1 MVAAATT
8 VDPRTRLRAIPGNAV
23 RLPPYRAKGAARDL
37 FYCTDREVLLAGPA
51 GTGKS
56 LSCLKKLDRNA
67 IKYPGSRQ
75 LMVRKTRTSLT
86 QTAQVTFEKQ
96 VIVAGGTVRFHT
108 TQQAYLYPN
117 GSKIIVGGLDKS
129 SKVMSS
135 EYDTIYVMEAT
146 ELTESD
152 WEDLTTRLRNGVI
165 PHQQLIADCNP
176 DAETHWLN
184 IRCNAGK
191 TTRLFSRHEDNPYLW
206 DEQRG
211 QWTERGQPYM
221 AILDSLSGVRYK
233 RLRLGLWVAA
243 EGQVYEGWDPAMH
256 VVDPYEIP
264 YQWPRYW
271 VIDFGFVHPFV
282 WQAWAMK
289 PDGELV
295 MYREIYMTRRLVSDH
310 AKHIMHLAAGEPRPT
325 AIITDHDAEDRA
337 TLEAETGYAT
347 MAAIKNV
354 SAGIQAVANRLR
366 PAHGIPRLAFMRD
379 AIDERDKN
387 LLASKLPTS
396 TIEEF
401 PSYVWNRSANR
412 NRGEEPVKEFDHG
425 MDSLRYLTAYFDLN
439 GNYDDESDD
448 VIAQMNRELA

>member
-1 MVAAATT
+1 MSMVAPATS

-37 FYCTDREVLLAGPA
+37 FYNTDRECLLAGPA

-96 VIVAGGTVRFHT
+96 VIVPGGSVRFHT

-146 ELTESD
+146 ELDESD

-176 DAETHWLN
+176 DSETHWLN

-191 TTRLFSRHEDNPYLW
+191 TTRLLSMHEDNPYLW
-206 DEQRG
+206 DERREA
-211 QWTERGQPYM
+211 WTERGKPYM
-221 AILDSLSGVRYK
+221 AILDNLSGVRYK

-243 EGQVYEGWDPAMH
+243 EGQVYEGWDPTVH
-256 VVDPYEIP
+256 IVDRYDIP
-264 YQWPRYW
+264 HPWPRYW

-289 PDGELV
+289 PDGDLV
-295 MYREIYMTRRLVSDH
+295 MYQEIYTTRHLVSDL
-310 AKHIMHLAAGEPRPT
+310 ANQIMGLTAGDPRPT

-337 TLEAETGYAT
+337 TFEAATGYT
-347 MAAIKNV
+347 TTAAKKNV
-354 SAGIQAVANRLR
+354 SAGIQAVANRLKPIDGR
-366 PAHGIPRLAFMRD
+366 PPRISFMRD
-379 AIDERDKN
+379 SLYQRDKN
-387 LLASKLPTS
+387 LEAKKLPACTV
-396 TIEEF
+396 EEF
-401 PSYVWNRSANR
+401 PSYVWNLAANR
-412 NRGEEPVKEFDHG
+412 RRGEEPIKEFDHG
-425 MDSLRYLTAYFDLN
+425 ADCCRYLCAYFDLTEGGVDLN
-439 GNYDDESDD
+439 AIMQASTF
-448 VIAQMNRELA
+448 